1 MNVTLIFLWFVFGV
15 TLLFMVCTGTSKSD
29 SEKNEEFINQ
39 INEKIKQCPTIDEIF
54 EKIKESNIGVLSI
67 SFTHNW
73 SGPYSSYC
81 RCDTTCLELDG
92 EKKIISYNKE
102 NFYEVYNRMIKE
114 LKNYNIQL
122 IDSKTVRFNRIN

>member
-1 MNVTLIFLWFVFGV
+1 MNVTLIFMIGICIGV
-15 TLLFMVCTGTSKSD
+15 LFMIFIGASKSN
-29 SEKNEEFINQ
+29 SKKNEEFINQ

-67 SFTHNW
+67 SFIDNW
-73 SGPYSSYC
+73 SSPYSSYC
-81 RCDTTCLELDG
+81 RYDTTCLELDG

-102 NFYEVYNRMIKE
+102 KFYEIYNRMIKE

>member
-1 MNVTLIFLWFVFGV
+1 MNVTLIFVICIGV
-15 TLLFMVCTGTSKSD
+15 LFMIFIGESKINSK
-29 SEKNEEFINQ
+29 KNEEFINK

-67 SFTHNW
+67 SFIDNW
-73 SGPYSSYC
+73 SGPYSSFCHY
-81 RCDTTCLELDG
+81 DTTCLELDG
-92 EKKIISYNKE
+92 KKKIISYNKE
-102 NFYEVYNRMIKE
+102 KFYEIYNRMIKE

>member
-1 MNVTLIFLWFVFGV
+1 MIQIEIINLLITTKEPSTEKITLSGADAYHN
-15 TLLFMVCTGTSKSD
+15 G
-29 SEKNEEFINQ
+29 INK

-81 RCDTTCLELDG
+81 LYDTTCLELDG
-92 EKKIISYNKE
+92 EEKIISYNKE
-102 NFYEVYNRMIKE
+102 KFYEIYNRMIKE
-114 LKNYNIQL
+114 LKNYNVQL